1 MVQFQKVNAL
11 HVTMARRSGSV
22 NVIAP
27 NFENPFFFDSTSGNS
42 QDSPSLLIASA
53 ASRVG

>member
-22 NVIAP
+22 NA
-27 NFENPFFFDSTSGNS
+27 NFEKPFFFDSTSGNS
-42 QDSPSLLIASA
+42 QASPSLLIASA